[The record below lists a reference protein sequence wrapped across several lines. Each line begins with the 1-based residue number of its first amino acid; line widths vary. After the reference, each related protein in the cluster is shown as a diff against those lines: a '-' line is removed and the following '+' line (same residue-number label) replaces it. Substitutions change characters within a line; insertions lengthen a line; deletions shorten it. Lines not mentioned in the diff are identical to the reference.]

1 MGEPELA
8 PSSDG
13 QSIRQHLGLGV
24 LHTLLLMAL
33 TALMELLG
41 CYLPYL
47 WLREGRSALLLIP
60 AALCLVVFVW
70 LLSLHPAATGRVYAA
85 YGAVYVSMA
94 VVWLQL
100 VDGVVPTGRDLFG
113 VAVVLAGLAVL
124 ISGGS
129 GRR

>member
-1 MGEPELA
+1 MVN
-8 PSSDG
+8 PSG
-13 QSIRQHLGLGV
+13 NHLGLGV

-47 WLREGRSALLLIP
+47 WLREGRSPLLLIP

-94 VVWLQL
+94 VVWLRV

-113 VAVVLAGLAVL
+113 VAEVLAGLAVL

-129 GRR
+129 RRR